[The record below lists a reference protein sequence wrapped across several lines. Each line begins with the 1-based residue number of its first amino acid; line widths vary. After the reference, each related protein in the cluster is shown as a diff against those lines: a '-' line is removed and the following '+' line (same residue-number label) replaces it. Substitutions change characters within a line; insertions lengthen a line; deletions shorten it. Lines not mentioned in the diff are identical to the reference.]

1 MRLKA
6 FIKGKQ
12 LRSLFPRS
20 VEYGTNVF
28 VVTLLL
34 LGILIFV
41 GVLSVRHNG
50 KLDLTENKRYSLS
63 PQTVKLLQGLTQEV
77 KAKAFYQQDGEGRE
91 GVQYL
96 FGQYAD
102 RTKRFTYEF
111 IDPDRQPAMAKQ
123 YAVTDYGTIV
133 LECGVR
139 QERLNT
145 LTEATL
151 TNAIIRATRQN
162 KKIVYFLQ
170 GHGEHGLTD
179 ERREGYSAVKKAVEE
194 QNYIVKPLLLL
205 RSEGV
210 PADAALVVVG
220 GPQKDLLPQEILQIT
235 RYMEGGGKLLI
246 MTDPFTGRTLKGF
259 IDGYGLHVGDDVII
273 DKMSKILGGDYGIPV
288 VSDYAAHPITENF
301 GEATFFPMAQTITID
316 KMPPQATEIVPL
328 AKTGTESWGEM
339 DRARLAKGEAEFNK
353 GQDRP
358 GPLTVAAVATRRI
371 RAQTMGVAD
380 KNARIV
386 LVGDSDF
393 ISNNFFAVAGN
404 GDFFLNALSWLAEE
418 GDLIA
423 VRPKPPKITPLFL
436 SPSEAQWIKWLAIAL
451 LPGLVAGAGVV
462 IMIRRR
468 RSR

>member
-1 MRLKA
+1 MRLKT
-6 FIKGKQ
+6 FIKGKR

-20 VEYGTNVF
+20 IEYGTNVF
-28 VVTLLL
+28 VITLLL
-34 LGILIFV
+34 LGILIFI
-41 GVLSVRHNG
+41 GVLSVHHNW

-63 PQTVKLLQGLTQEV
+63 QQTVKLLRGLTQDV
-77 KAKAFYQQDGEGRE
+77 KAKAFYQQGDQGRE
-91 GVQYL
+91 GAQYL

-111 IDPDRQPAMAKQ
+111 IDPDRQPAKAKQ
-123 YAVTDYGTIV
+123 YAIADYGTIV
-133 LECGVR
+133 LECGTR
-139 QERLNT
+139 QERLDT

-179 ERREGYSAVKKAVEE
+179 EGRGGYSEVKKAVEE

-210 PADAALVVVG
+210 PADAALVVIG
-220 GPQKDLLPQEILQIT
+220 GPQKDMLPQEMMQIT

-246 MTDPFTGRTLKGF
+246 MADPFTGRTLKGF

-273 DKMSKILGGDYGIPV
+273 DKMSKVLGGDYGIPV

-301 GEATFFPMAQTITID
+301 GEATFFPMAQTIILD
-316 KMPPQATEIVPL
+316 KEPPLDTEIVPL
-328 AKTGTESWGEM
+328 AKTGTESWGEL
-339 DRARLAKGEAEFNK
+339 DRKRLEKGEAEFIK

-358 GPLTVAAVATRRI
+358 GPLTVAAVVTRRI
-371 RAQTMGVAD
+371 KATTMGAAG

-393 ISNNFFAVAGN
+393 VSNSFFAVAGN

-436 SPSEAQWIKWLAIAL
+436 SPAEARWIKWLTIAI

-462 IMIRRR
+462 ILIRRR
-468 RSR
+468 RRR

>member
-6 FIKGKQ
+6 FIKGKT

-20 VEYGTNVF
+20 IEYGTNVF
-28 VVTLLL
+28 VVTLLV
-34 LGILIFV
+34 LGILIV
-41 GVLSVRHNG
+41 IGVLSVQHNG
-50 KLDLTENKRYSLS
+50 KLDLTGNKRYSLS
-63 PQTVKLLQGLTQEV
+63 QQTVKLLQGLPQEV
-77 KAKAFYQQDGEGRE
+77 KAKAFYQQGDQGRE
-91 GVQYL
+91 GAQYL

-111 IDPDRQPAMAKQ
+111 IDPDRQPAKAKQ

-133 LECGVR
+133 LECGTR
-139 QERLNT
+139 QERLDT

-179 ERREGYSAVKKAVEE
+179 EARGGYSAVKKAVEE

-205 RSEGV
+205 RAEGV
-210 PADAALVVVG
+210 PADAALVVIG
-220 GPQKDLLPQEILQIT
+220 GPQKDMLPQEIMQIK
-235 RYMEGGGKLLI
+235 RYLEGGGKLLI
-246 MTDPFTGRTLKGF
+246 MTDPFTGRTLNGF
-259 IDGYGLHVGDDVII
+259 IDGYGLHMGDDVII
-273 DKMSKILGGDYGIPV
+273 DKMSKILGGDYGVPV

-301 GEATFFPMAQTITID
+301 GEATFFPMAQTIQID
-316 KMPPQATEIVPL
+316 KAPPQDTEIVPL
-328 AKTGTESWGEM
+328 ATTGTESWGEL
-339 DRARLAKGEAEFNK
+339 DRMRLVKGEAEFNK
-353 GQDRP
+353 GEDRP

-371 RAQTMGVAD
+371 KATTMGAAD

-393 ISNNFFAVAGN
+393 VSNSFFAVAGN

-436 SPSEAQWIKWLAIAL
+436 SPVEARWIKWLTIAI

-462 IMIRRR
+462 ILIRRR